1 MKITKQFI
9 YGALI
14 ILLIVLFVF
23 FEKLFSSPKESE
35 YQNIE
40 PIAVH
45 TNGKYFAGSQTC
57 AECHIDIFKT
67 HIETAHYN
75 SSAIA
80 NEDNIKGSFEIGK
93 NQYNLNEYLKFV
105 MDKKEDGFYQ
115 NVLYISDSTLVNS
128 KKFDIVIGSGTKGQT
143 YLSWKKNQLNQL
155 QISYF
160 EPTNSWINSPG
171 YPTDQLDLERP
182 IEGRCLECHAT
193 FVENTANF
201 NKLNVYNKS
210 NMVYGIDCER
220 CHGPAAEH
228 VNFHKKNPEV
238 LEPKAILSYNDLNRQ
253 QKLDVCALC
262 HSGLRTQ
269 TLNKPFTFMVGDTLN
284 KYSVPDYDKNSLK
297 DLDVHANQYGLL
309 SASKCFIKSET
320 MDCSTCHDVH
330 KKQRNE
336 TSFFIQKCISCHS
349 DNHEVKCAV
358 DPTISSANGNNCI
371 QCHMP
376 LTPSKSM
383 RVQTSTDST
392 LTSVKVRSHF
402 IGVYKDKTFKSQ

>member
-1 MKITKQFI
+1 MKIPKQVI

-14 ILLIVLFVF
+14 ILLIVLFVL

-57 AECHIDIFKT
+57 AQCHLNIYKT

-80 NEDNIKGSFEIGK
+80 NQDNIKGSFESGK
-93 NQYNLNEYLKFV
+93 NQFNLNDHIKFS
-105 MDKKEDGFYQ
+105 MEKKNDGFYQ
-115 NVLYISDSTLVNS
+115 KTLYDSDSIINLS
-128 KKFDIVIGSGTKGQT
+128 RIDIVIGSGTKGQT
-143 YLSWKKNQLNQL
+143 YLNWQRNELFQL
-155 QISYF
+155 QVSYWK
-160 EPTNSWINSPG
+160 TTDSWINSPG
-171 YPTDQLDLERP
+171 YTNGILAFNRP
-182 IEGRCLECHAT
+182 IEERCLECHTT
-193 FVENTANF
+193 FAESTPYYYKHNI
-201 NKLNVYNKS
+201 YNKS
-210 NMVYGIDCER
+210 NIMYRIDCER

-376 LTPSKSM
+376 KNKSNSIMVQEANSSETSIPSFQ
-383 RVQTSTDST
+383 VIT
-392 LTSVKVRSHF
+392 HF
-402 IGVYKDKTFKSQ
+402 IGIYEKQL